1 MRIIVK
7 QLLREVKSL
16 SGWIVYIV
24 DDNENPI
31 VADVCEKDGLMDMIT
46 DFQQRIIRFKTK

>member
-1 MRIIVK
+1 MRILAK
-7 QLLREVKSL
+7 QLLREVKTL

-31 VADVCEKDGLMDMIT
+31 VAEVCNSDELMDLIS
-46 DFQQRIIRFKTK
+46 DFQERINKLSKS